1 MNVTHSG
8 ITYACAVAVKCENDK
23 YIKLYDINGAEIVA
37 FYDISDFS
45 EYTISG
51 GSFVAP
57 CDCAMPIPL
66 TAYSIGGLTIT
77 PEEWTL
83 GNNNIFMYR
92 ITNELISANEST
104 CNISILFNR
113 NTSLINFRATQKDG
127 YMYLYTDAAPLVDVV
142 IESIQITRV

>member
-8 ITYACAVAVKCENDK
+8 KTYACAVAVKCENDK

-66 TAYSIGGLTIT
+66 TAYSIGGLTIK

-83 GNNNIFMYR
+83 NSSNIFTYK

-113 NTSLINFRATQKDG
+113 STSLINFRATQKDG